1 MLRPL
6 LVALLALL
14 LVPAAARAASDQV
27 MTFEAPGE
35 LLDDSRRDATL
46 DEIQS
51 FGVRRVRALVYW
63 RDFAPNRRSKQV
75 PRFDTADHAAYPAGT
90 WDRLDRLVAS
100 IQARG
105 MELQLTL
112 TGPVPTWATKRKRGK
127 VADPSAKL
135 YGRWVRAVA
144 ARYGDRVNLWSIW
157 NEPNHPDFLG
167 PQYHGTAPHTPKL
180 YRKLYVAAENA
191 IHGTAGNGKDKVLF
205 GETAPIGNVNVV
217 SPLAFL
223 RGALCLNSGYEKRKG
238 CKKLRIDGYAHHAYT
253 RKAGPTFVSEDPDE
267 VSIGSL
273 GRLTEALD
281 KAARAGAIASRRD
294 IYLTEFGI
302 QSKPDPIAGVS
313 LSRQAEYTA
322 IAERMAYANPR
333 VKAFSQYLMQ
343 DDKPRKGVAQ
353 GRAVL
358 GLRDRAQDVER
369 QEEAGVH
376 RVHAPARR
384 DPVRLQR
391 RAVGPRPADARPD
404 RGHDRAPHRRA
415 QVEAPDRAGHVRR
428 LRLPRRPPGQA
439 ALPRQVDPP
448 RRRHAHRSPHQALLN
463 AEHRPCGLVG
473 TAPGAHNPCDVQ
485 SWLRARRRRR
495 ADDRRGRLAL
505 PRARGLR
512 HARRR

>member
-6 LVALLALL
+6 LIALLALL

-51 FGVRRVRALVYW
+51 FGVGRVRALVYW

-191 IHGTAGNGKDKVLF
+191 IHGTAGQREGQ
-205 GETAPIGNVNVV
+205 
-217 SPLAFL
+217 
-223 RGALCLNSGYEKRKG
+223 GAVR
-238 CKKLRIDGYAHHAYT
+238 
-253 RKAGPTFVSEDPDE
+253 
-267 VSIGSL
+267 
-273 GRLTEALD
+273 
-281 KAARAGAIASRRD
+281 
-294 IYLTEFGI
+294 
-302 QSKPDPIAGVS
+302 
-313 LSRQAEYTA
+313 
-322 IAERMAYANPR
+322 
-333 VKAFSQYLMQ
+333 
-343 DDKPRKGVAQ
+343 
-353 GRAVL
+353 
-358 GLRDRAQDVER
+358 RDRADRQRER
-369 QEEAGVH
+369 RLAA
-376 RVHAPARR
+376 RVPARR
-384 DPVRLQR
+384 AVPELRTTR
-391 RAVGPRPADARPD
+391 SARAARSCGSTATRTTPTRARPARRSSRRTRTRSASARSAGSP
-404 RGHDRAPHRRA
+404 RRST
-415 QVEAPDRAGHVRR
+415 
-428 LRLPRRPPGQA
+428 RPPGRA
-439 ALPRQVDPP
+439 
-448 RRRHAHRSPHQALLN
+448 RSP
-463 AEHRPCGLVG
+463 
-473 TAPGAHNPCDVQ
+473 
-485 SWLRARRRRR
+485 RA
-495 ADDRRGRLAL
+495 ATST
-505 PRARGLR
+505 
-512 HARRR
+512 